1 MKAARMTTPDDING
15 NVPTLMEESIM
26 FTEIFVLFPSYIAYL
41 FVTRWQITNSTNYI
55 LLSLLWFLNPRCI
68 NQCNFLFMQIWWIIF
83 WSCLFSFLHVIKIW
97 EHNVWCILDGIFVG
111 KNHFVSL
118 KWLILLF
125 YEFKL
130 FKQH

>member
-55 LLSLLWFLNPRCI
+55 LLSLL
-68 NQCNFLFMQIWWIIF
+68 
-83 WSCLFSFLHVIKIW
+83 
-97 EHNVWCILDGIFVG
+97 
-111 KNHFVSL
+111 
-118 KWLILLF
+118 
-125 YEFKL
+125 
-130 FKQH
+130 